1 MRKIEFRGKTAKEY
15 AYLKE
20 GTMVEGNLVLGDG
33 KAYIVGEVGDID
45 DTWLEFGIVGPLE
58 VIKETVG
65 QFTGLLD
72 KNDEKIFE
80 GDILKCSIY
89 GNEDVILACEW
100 RNEIPTGFNFIN
112 QKKPRTMYFQIE
124 KDFEIIGNIHK
135 KELEKWK

>member
-1 MRKIEFRGKTAKEY
+1 MREIEFRGI
-15 AYLKE
+15 
-20 GTMVEGNLVLGDG
+20 
-33 KAYIVGEVGDID
+33 IVGCEKEKEQYHKWIYGDLVRELSTGKTFILDVAHTSNGNATFNELAVEV
-45 DTWLEFGIVGPLE
+45 FP
-58 VIKETVG
+58 ETVS

-72 KNDEKIFE
+72 KNGKKIFE

-124 KDFEIIGNIHK
+124 KDFEIIGNIHD
-135 KELEKWK
+135 